1 MLKPYRKKDKC
12 PGLSCCSSTETK
24 TIVLVSH
31 LCWVITPPKD
41 LSSPSLVSSY
51 NPTESIL
58 FLITDQLLWTLSLT
72 LQTLFRT
79 KVMCDKIQF
88 PQPSIFF
95 FSFLIPIKQENG
107 EQEGE
112 MDEEGLPQYS
122 FFRIFQWRLHCLE
135 RKRLDQITN
144 AYATEDRSGKV
155 TTGSFPVSRGWG
167 WFQFLWIVGTC
178 HCKKQTNKRKT

>member
-1 MLKPYRKKDKC
+1 MQPHRKKDNCPGQSAMLSYSPTERFVQSVACVELQPYRKYSFSYHK
-12 PGLSCCSSTETK
+12 SA
-24 TIVLVSH
+24 
-31 LCWVITPPKD
+31 
-41 LSSPSLVSSY
+41 SLDTFV
-51 NPTESIL
+51 NAPD
-58 FLITDQLLWTLSLT
+58 FVQ
-72 LQTLFRT
+72 T
-79 KVMCDKIQF
+79 KVICAKIQF

-95 FSFLIPIKQENG
+95 FFSFLLRIKQENG

-144 AYATEDRSGKV
+144 AYATEDRFRKV

-178 HCKKQTNKRKT
+178 HCKKTTTNKRKI